1 MLLQKTFTEN
11 PISKKVK
18 KNRGEMAKYLVIN
31 NHPAIK
37 SVCNIP
43 CHVQG
48 DSNNAILFCSYHFS
62 PMSSTEGD
70 KERYRTEIINI
81 NKKIT
86 ALRGELDLFIINNN
100 SEFVQPGL
108 PSYTF
113 FNLQT
118 TFESYNYLSIC
129 HYPYVLYH
137 AS

>member
-1 MLLQKTFTEN
+1 MIIAKFFTN
-11 PISKKVK
+11 
-18 KNRGEMAKYLVIN
+18 
-31 NHPAIK
+31 
-37 SVCNIP
+37 CN
-43 CHVQG
+43 
-48 DSNNAILFCSYHFS
+48 
-62 PMSSTEGD
+62 
-70 KERYRTEIINI
+70 
-81 NKKIT
+81 
-86 ALRGELDLFIINNN
+86 LFIINNN